1 VGGGSIINA
10 ENAVLSQS
18 LSFTIDV
25 EDMLAGRFIPVTGD
39 ISLDGVEIRL
49 TGDLTRLDPETCR
62 RHTLISVS
70 GGTVSGMPVLAGWEV
85 PEKWEL
91 AVGSGKVR
99 LVYPYGF
106 MLMVK

>member
-1 VGGGSIINA
+1 
-10 ENAVLSQS
+10 
-18 LSFTIDV
+18 
-25 EDMLAGRFIPVTGD
+25 M
-39 ISLDGVEIRL
+39 
-49 TGDLTRLDPETCR
+49 PE
-62 RHTLISVS
+62 LV
-70 GGTVSGMPVLAGWEV
+70 GWEV